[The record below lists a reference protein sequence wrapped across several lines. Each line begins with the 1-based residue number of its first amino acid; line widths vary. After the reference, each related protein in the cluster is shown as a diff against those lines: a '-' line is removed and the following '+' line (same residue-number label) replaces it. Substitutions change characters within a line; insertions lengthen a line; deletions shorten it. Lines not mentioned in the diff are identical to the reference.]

1 MASIQLR
8 NIPEDLY
15 KEIAKRAKEENR
27 TIPQQTINML
37 RKQLVNTDDNYK
49 KRDQILENLR
59 KNPFPSIDIDWVV
72 KEIRKDRDAK

>member
-37 RKQLVNTDDNYK
+37 RKQLANTDDNYK

-59 KNPFPSIDIDWVV
+59 KNPFPAIDIDWVV